1 MQMPLV
7 ESPLREIPAHTET
20 PAELVLLMEHLAD
33 SPVTAKQIQT
43 WSRRDPTLAAV
54 LHYIQHGWPKQV
66 DSSLSSYLSR
76 STELSVHEGCILWG
90 NRVVISPQGRTAVLQ
105 ELHEGHP
112 GMSRMKGLA
121 RMYVWWPRIDTDIEE
136 TVRHCSNCQVN
147 RSAPPT
153 APLHPWSWP
162 THLWTRIHI
171 DYAGPFMGKTF
182 FILIDAHSKWI
193 DAVCTNSPSACAAIE
208 HLRTVFSQLGIPETV
223 VSDNAACFTGEE
235 FQAFMTSNG
244 IKHITSAPHHPASNG
259 LAERA
264 VQIVKNGLK
273 KVTEGT
279 INTRLAKILFAYRIT
294 PQSTTGISPSELLL
308 IRRPRYRLDLVKPNI
323 QRRVENKQL
332 AQKINHDTSTSTRT
346 FVTNDP
352 ILIKNFN
359 NTGPKWLQSHI
370 VQPVGP
376 LSYLVKL
383 TDGRIFR
390 RHVDHLQKSS
400 ITSNTIPGAVPEDY
414 FDVVFP
420 DQVTQN
426 NNDTHRYP
434 IRDRQPPERYRP

>member
-1 MQMPLV
+1 
-7 ESPLREIPAHTET
+7 
-20 PAELVLLMEHLAD
+20 MEHLAD
-33 SPVTAKQIQT
+33 SPVIAKQIQT
-43 WSRRDPTLAAV
+43 WRRRDPTLAAV
-54 LHYIQHGWPKQV
+54 LHYIQHGWPKHV
-66 DSSLSSYLSR
+66 DSSLSSCLSR
-76 STELSVHEGCILWG
+76 STELSVHEGCTLWG
-90 NRVVISPQGRTAVLQ
+90 NRVVIPPQGRTAVLQ

-162 THLWTRIHI
+162 THPWTRIHI

-182 FILIDAHSKWI
+182 LILIDAHSKWI

-208 HLRTVFSQLGIPETV
+208 HLRTVFSQFGIPETV

-273 KVTEGT
+273 KVAEGT

-294 PQSTTGISPSELLL
+294 PQSTTGVSPSELLL
-308 IRRPRYRLDLVKPNI
+308 IRRPRCRLDLVKPNI

-352 ILIKNFN
+352 VLIKNFN
-359 NTGPKWLQSHI
+359 NTGPKWLQGHI
-370 VQPVGP
+370 IQPVGP

-390 RHVDHLQKSS
+390 RHVDHL
-400 ITSNTIPGAVPEDY
+400 
-414 FDVVFP
+414 
-420 DQVTQN
+420 
-426 NNDTHRYP
+426 
-434 IRDRQPPERYRP
+434 